1 MEKAIIKKL
10 LEAYGLE
17 PDSKTT
23 KAVLNIF
30 HLGFDARWLK
40 AMCIIKEF
48 DVMYLSDKK
57 LSSVYEELGSKYNYS
72 AHNIRKIISD
82 RQLYEIN

>member
-57 LSSVYEELGSKYNYS
+57 LGLVYDELAIKYNYS
-72 AHNIRKIISD
+72 ERSVRKIIAD